1 MGNPF
6 FSWYPHQT
14 NTGVAYFE
22 KIDIPEDLTDLQV
35 TPRRDVA
42 DAFTLH
48 GGRSRELLRPWVEIR
63 ILYDRFTSRPLFRRF
78 SAMIN
83 HLERGGVVAFG
94 VDSDKVYS
102 ARTKGSLSPL
112 SNWGRIYLQPSTTPC
127 AHT

>member
-1 MGNPF
+1 M
-6 FSWYPHQT
+6 
-14 NTGVAYFE
+14 
-22 KIDIPEDLTDLQV
+22 QV

-83 HLERGGVVAFG
+83 HLERGGLVAFG

-102 ARTKGSLSPL
+102 ARVQGPLSP
-112 SNWGRIYLQPSTTPC
+112 SSTYINLGPNISTAKYDTICPHL
-127 AHT
+127 AIGDEFVIETGAPLARRE